1 MDAEGFEMTNIPT
14 YQLASKEQLMRKS
27 YFARLQNTV
36 RSFPI
41 SEREWPTKI
50 QNMLLKIDM
59 QGGRIMTAPEPY
71 PIPLIDDLA
80 PERFIRDFLAAET
93 CEDLE
98 VARIVDLYF
107 RALYPRIARHFDK

>member
-1 MDAEGFEMTNIPT
+1 MKKPTPT
-14 YQLASKEQLMRKS
+14 YQLASIEQLMRKS

-36 RSFPI
+36 RSFEI

-59 QGGRIMTAPEPY
+59 EGGQIVTAPEPY

-80 PERFIRDFLAAET
+80 HERFIRDFLAAEE
-93 CEDLE
+93 CEDFA
-98 VARIVDLYF
+98 VARVVDLYC
-107 RALYPRIARHFDK
+107 RALFPRIARHFDK

>member
-1 MDAEGFEMTNIPT
+1 MPQKTTPT
-14 YQLASKEQLMRKS
+14 FQLASNEQLMTPS

-50 QNMLLKIDM
+50 QNMLLKVDM
-59 QGGRIMTAPEPY
+59 RGGRILTAPEPY
-71 PIPLIDDLA
+71 LIPLIDDLA
-80 PERFIRDFLAAET
+80 HERFIRDFLAAEE

-98 VARIVDLYF
+98 ITRIVDLYYRVLF
-107 RALYPRIARHFDK
+107 PRIARHFDK

>member
-1 MDAEGFEMTNIPT
+1 MK
-14 YQLASKEQLMRKS
+14 QS

-50 QNMLLKIDM
+50 QNMLLKVDM

-71 PIPLIDDLA
+71 PIPLIDDLISS
-80 PERFIRDFLAAET
+80 ERFIRDFLATEE
-93 CEDLE
+93 CEILE
-98 VARIVDLYF
+98 IARIVDLYF
-107 RALYPRIARHFDK
+107 RVLYPRIARHFDR